1 MAQPTTVTT
10 LLSRNKD
17 YSAHHHDPPPT
28 IADMRVSKVAPPRVV
43 VVNCLDPRA
52 NPERFLQLGPG
63 SREAAILRNLGGR
76 AVECVN
82 DIVAL
87 DTLVGLEEAMVVH
100 HTGMFTP
107 QKPLGWSCV
116 KTFS

>member
-1 MAQPTTVTT
+1 MAQPTTVAT

-28 IADMRVSKVAPPRVV
+28 FTDMRASKVAPPRVV
-43 VVNCLDPRA
+43 IVSCLDPRA
-52 NPERFLQLGPG
+52 SPERFLQLEPG
-63 SREAAILRNLGGR
+63 SREAAIVRNLGGR
-76 AVECVN
+76 AAECVN

-87 DTLVGLEEAMVVH
+87 DTLVGLEEVMVVH

-107 QKPLGWSCV
+107 QKTLGWSCV
-116 KTFS
+116 KI